1 MKKKIVASI
10 LAMLLISFSFTNI
23 LAASNDEKSKVQNQ
37 INNKKEEL
45 QDVKDEKSGVLS
57 EIDKLNTSIAST
69 EKEISDLNDKI
80 TELTSSISDK
90 TKEIEQ
96 KEEEFEEKDK
106 LLQDR
111 LVALYEAGD
120 TTYLDMLLTSGS
132 ITDFISSY
140 YLVEQLTKCD
150 TEVLNAIENTKK
162 EIEDDKKELE
172 TKKQEIDKTKSQIA
186 EKSEK
191 LKSDKNT
198 KQAKVD
204 SLTEEEKKLEG
215 ELAAY
220 NAEMEKIAAAERR
233 AKAEEEARKKK
244 AEEDAK
250 KNQTTSGNTSNK
262 GNSSNTGNV
271 GNTGASG
278 GNSGTVTSSG
288 KMTWPIPGY
297 RNITSNF
304 GYRIHPIYHTWK
316 LHSGI
321 DVGAPTGAKF
331 VAADDGTVLIA
342 SYGYNGGYGNY
353 VVISH
358 GNGITTRYAHGTTI
372 LVSAGQK
379 VSKGTPVLT
388 VGSTG
393 ASTGPHA
400 HFEVRLNGTAVNP
413 LNYI

>member
-1 MKKKIVASI
+1 MKKKIVAS
-10 LAMLLISFSFTNI
+10 LLIILLINFSFINVFATSS
-23 LAASNDEKSKVQNQ
+23 SNKSDIQSK
-37 INNKKEEL
+37 IDDKKEEL

-69 EKEISDLNDKI
+69 EKEISDLNAKI

-172 TKKQEIDKTKSQIA
+172 TKKEEIDKTKSQIA
-186 EKSEK
+186 EKNEK
-191 LKSDKNT
+191 LKNDKNT
-198 KQAKVD
+198 KQAKVN
-204 SLTEEEKKLEG
+204 SLTEDEKELESQ
-215 ELAAY
+215 LSAY
-220 NAEMEKIAAAERR
+220 NAEMEKIAAAER
-233 AKAEEEARKKK
+233 KAK
-244 AEEDAK
+244 AEEDARK
-250 KNQTTSGNTSNK
+250 KKEQ
-262 GNSSNTGNV
+262 SSTG
-271 GNTGASG
+271 GNTGSTGSTGATG
-278 GNSGTVTSSG
+278 GTSGTVTSSG

-297 RNITSNF
+297 NTITSYF
-304 GYRIHPIYHTWK
+304 GYRNHPIYHTWK

-353 VVISH
+353 VVINH
-358 GNGITTRYAHGTTI
+358 GNGITTRYGHGTTI

-379 VSKGTPVLT
+379 VTKGTPVLT

-400 HFEVRLNGTAVNP
+400 HFEVRVNGTAVNP
-413 LNYI
+413 LNYL

>member
-1 MKKKIVASI
+1 MHMKKKIVASI
-10 LAMLLISFSFTNI
+10 LAILLISFSFTT
-23 LAASNDEKSKVQNQ
+23 AFAVSNDERSKVQNQ
-37 INNKKEEL
+37 INEKKDEL

-90 TKEIEQ
+90 TKEIEK

-106 LLQDR
+106 LLKDR

-140 YLVEQLTKCD
+140 YLVAQLTKCD

-186 EKSEK
+186 EKNEK

-198 KQAKVD
+198 KQAKVN
-204 SLTEEEKKLEG
+204 SLTDEEKELESQ
-215 ELAAY
+215 LAQY
-220 NAEMEKIAAAERR
+220 NAEMERIAAAERR
-233 AKAEEEARKKK
+233 AKAEEEARRKK
-244 AEEDAK
+244 EEQDTN
-250 KNQTTSGNTSNK
+250 KNQTTSGTTNGT
-262 GNSSNTGNV
+262 
-271 GNTGASG
+271 GNTGATG
-278 GNSGTVTSSG
+278 GSSGTVTSSG

-297 RNITSNF
+297 RNVTSNF
-304 GYRIHPIYHTWK
+304 GYRMHPIYHTWK

-372 LVSAGQK
+372 LVSAGQR
-379 VSKGTPVLT
+379 VTKGTPVLT

-400 HFEVRLNGTAVNP
+400 HFEVRVNGTAVNP
-413 LNYI
+413 LNYL

>member
-10 LAMLLISFSFTNI
+10 LAILLVGFSFTNV
-23 LAASNDEKSKVQNQ
+23 LATSSSDIKNKIND
-37 INNKKEEL
+37 KKEEL

-57 EIDKLNTSIAST
+57 EIDKLNTSISST
-69 EKEISDLNDKI
+69 EKELSDLNDKI

-90 TKEIEQ
+90 TKEIEK

-140 YLVEQLTKCD
+140 YLVAQLTKCD

-172 TKKQEIDKTKSQIA
+172 TKKQEIDKTKSLIT
-186 EKSEK
+186 EKNEK
-191 LKSDKNT
+191 LKNDKNT
-198 KQAKVD
+198 KQAKVN
-204 SLTEEEKKLEG
+204 SLTEKEKSIQGQIDE
-215 ELAAY
+215 Y
-220 NAEMEKIAAAERR
+220 DAEMKKIEAAER
-233 AKAEEEARKKK
+233 AKAAEDARKK

-250 KNQTTSGNTSNK
+250 KNQTSTGNK
-262 GNSSNTGNV
+262 GNTGTTGNN
-271 GNTGASG
+271 GTTGGAGATG
-278 GNSGTVTSSG
+278 GSSGTVTSSG

-297 RNITSNF
+297 KNITSNF
-304 GYRIHPIYHTWK
+304 GYRVHPIYGTWK

-331 VAADDGTVLIA
+331 VAADSGTVLIA

-379 VSKGTPVLT
+379 VTKGTPVLT

-400 HFEVRLNGTAVNP
+400 HFEVRVNGTAVNP

>member
-150 TEVLNAIENTKK
+150 KEVLNSIENTKK

-172 TKKQEIDKTKSQIA
+172 TKKQEIDNTKSQIA
-186 EKSEK
+186 EKNEK
-191 LKSDKNT
+191 LKSDKSA

-204 SLTEEEKKLEG
+204 GLTEEEKKLEG

-220 NAEMEKIAAAERR
+220 NAKMNEIEAIER
-233 AKAEEEARKKK
+233 AEEARRKK

-250 KNQTTSGNTSNK
+250 KNQTTTGNTGNK
-262 GNSSNTGNV
+262 GNSSDTGNV
-271 GNTGASG
+271 GNTGISG
-278 GNSGTVTSSG
+278 GTSGTVTSSG

-304 GYRIHPIYHTWK
+304 GYRMHPIYHTWK

-331 VAADDGTVLIA
+331 VAADNGTVLIA

-358 GNGITTRYAHGTTI
+358 GNGITTRYAHGTSI

-379 VSKGTPVLT
+379 VTKGTPVLT

-400 HFEVRLNGTAVNP
+400 HFEVRVNGTAVNP
-413 LNYI
+413 LNYL

>member
-1 MKKKIVASI
+1 MHMKKKIVASI
-10 LAMLLISFSFTNI
+10 LAILLISFSFTNVF
-23 LAASNDEKSKVQNQ
+23 ATSKSQIQSQ
-37 INNKKEEL
+37 INDKKEEL

-186 EKSEK
+186 EKNEK
-191 LKSDKNT
+191 LKSDKST
-198 KQAKVD
+198 KQAKVN
-204 SLTEEEKKLEG
+204 SLTEEEKELEG

-220 NAEMEKIAAAERR
+220 NAEMEKIATAERK
-233 AKAEEEARKKK
+233 AKAEEEARRKK

-250 KNQTTSGNTSNK
+250 KNQT
-262 GNSSNTGNV
+262 NTGNTNNT
-271 GNTGASG
+271 GNTGSTGATG
-278 GNSGTVTSSG
+278 GSSGTITSSG

-297 RNITSNF
+297 KNITSYF
-304 GYRIHPIYHTWK
+304 GYRVHPIYGTWK

-353 VVISH
+353 VVINH
-358 GNGITTRYAHGTTI
+358 GNGITTRYAHGTSI

-379 VSKGTPVLT
+379 VTKGTPVLT

-400 HFEVRLNGTAVNP
+400 HFEVRVNGTAVNP

>member
-1 MKKKIVASI
+1 MKKKMVASI
-10 LAMLLISFSFTNI
+10 LAILLISFSFTNVF
-23 LAASNDEKSKVQNQ
+23 ATSKSQIQSQ
-37 INNKKEEL
+37 INDKKEEL

-186 EKSEK
+186 EKNEK
-191 LKSDKNT
+191 LKSDKST
-198 KQAKVD
+198 KQAKVN
-204 SLTEEEKKLEG
+204 SLTEEEKELEG

-220 NAEMEKIAAAERR
+220 NAEMEKIAAAERK
-233 AKAEEEARKKK
+233 AKAEEEARRKK

-250 KNQTTSGNTSNK
+250 KNQT
-262 GNSSNTGNV
+262 NTGNTN
-271 GNTGASG
+271 NTGSTGATG
-278 GNSGTVTSSG
+278 GSSGTITSSG

-297 RNITSNF
+297 KNITSYF
-304 GYRIHPIYHTWK
+304 GYRVHPIYGTWK

-353 VVISH
+353 VVINH
-358 GNGITTRYAHGTTI
+358 GNGITTRYAHGTSI

-379 VSKGTPVLT
+379 VTKGTPVLT

-400 HFEVRLNGTAVNP
+400 HFEVRVNGTAVNP

>member
-10 LAMLLISFSFTNI
+10 LAILLISFSFTNVF
-23 LAASNDEKSKVQNQ
+23 ATSKSQIQSQ
-37 INNKKEEL
+37 INDKKEEL

-90 TKEIEQ
+90 TKEIEK

-186 EKSEK
+186 EKNEK
-191 LKSDKNT
+191 LKSDKST
-198 KQAKVD
+198 KQAKVN
-204 SLTEEEKKLEG
+204 SLTEEEKELEG

-220 NAEMEKIAAAERR
+220 NAEMEKIATAERK
-233 AKAEEEARKKK
+233 AKAEEEARRKK
-244 AEEDAK
+244 AEEEAK
-250 KNQTTSGNTSNK
+250 KNQT
-262 GNSSNTGNV
+262 NTGNTN
-271 GNTGASG
+271 NTGTTGATG
-278 GNSGTVTSSG
+278 GSSGTITSSG

-297 RNITSNF
+297 KNITSYF
-304 GYRIHPIYHTWK
+304 GYRVHPIYGTWK

-353 VVISH
+353 VVINH
-358 GNGITTRYAHGTTI
+358 GNGITTRYAHGTSI

-379 VSKGTPVLT
+379 VTKGTPVLT

-400 HFEVRLNGTAVNP
+400 HFEVRVNGTAVNP
-413 LNYI
+413 LNYL

>member
-10 LAMLLISFSFTNI
+10 LAILLISFSFTNVF
-23 LAASNDEKSKVQNQ
+23 ATSKSQIQSQ
-37 INNKKEEL
+37 INDKKEEL

-186 EKSEK
+186 EKNEK
-191 LKSDKNT
+191 LKSDKST
-198 KQAKVD
+198 KQAKVN
-204 SLTEEEKKLEG
+204 SLTEEEKELEG

-220 NAEMEKIAAAERR
+220 NAEMEKIATAER
-233 AKAEEEARKKK
+233 KAK

-250 KNQTTSGNTSNK
+250 KNQT
-262 GNSSNTGNV
+262 NTGNTNNT
-271 GNTGASG
+271 GNTGSTGATG
-278 GNSGTVTSSG
+278 GSSGTITSSG

-297 RNITSNF
+297 KNITSYF
-304 GYRIHPIYHTWK
+304 GYRVHPIYGTWK

-353 VVISH
+353 VVINH
-358 GNGITTRYAHGTTI
+358 GNGITTRYAHGTSI

-379 VSKGTPVLT
+379 VTKGTPVLT

-400 HFEVRLNGTAVNP
+400 HFEVRVNGTAVNP

>member
-10 LAMLLISFSFTNI
+10 LAILLISFSFTNVF
-23 LAASNDEKSKVQNQ
+23 ATSKSQIQSQ
-37 INNKKEEL
+37 INDKKEEL

-90 TKEIEQ
+90 TEEIEQ

-140 YLVEQLTKCD
+140 YLVAQLTKCD

-186 EKSEK
+186 EKNEK
-191 LKSDKNT
+191 LKSDKST
-198 KQAKVD
+198 KQAKVN
-204 SLTEEEKKLEG
+204 SLTEEEKELEG

-220 NAEMEKIAAAERR
+220 NAEMEKIAAAERK
-233 AKAEEEARKKK
+233 AKAEEEAKRKKE
-244 AEEDAK
+244 EEDAK
-250 KNQTTSGNTSNK
+250 KNQT
-262 GNSSNTGNV
+262 NTGNTN
-271 GNTGASG
+271 NTGSTGATG
-278 GNSGTVTSSG
+278 GSNGTVTSSG

-297 RNITSNF
+297 KNITSYF
-304 GYRIHPIYHTWK
+304 GYRVHPIYGTWK

-353 VVISH
+353 VVINH
-358 GNGITTRYAHGTTI
+358 GNGITTRYAHGTSI

-379 VSKGTPVLT
+379 VTKGTPVLT

-400 HFEVRLNGTAVNP
+400 HFEVRVNGTAVNP
-413 LNYI
+413 LNYL

>member
-10 LAMLLISFSFTNI
+10 LAILLVGFSFTNV
-23 LAASNDEKSKVQNQ
+23 LATSSSDIKNKIND
-37 INNKKEEL
+37 KKEEL

-57 EIDKLNTSIAST
+57 EIDKLNTSISST
-69 EKEISDLNDKI
+69 EKELSDLNNKI
-80 TELTSSISDK
+80 TELTGSISDK
-90 TKEIEQ
+90 TKEIEK

-140 YLVEQLTKCD
+140 YLVAQLTKCD

-172 TKKQEIDKTKSQIA
+172 TKKQEIDKTKSQIT
-186 EKSEK
+186 EKNEK
-191 LKSDKNT
+191 LKNDKNT
-198 KQAKVD
+198 KQAKVN
-204 SLTEEEKKLEG
+204 SLTEKEKSIQGQIDE
-215 ELAAY
+215 Y
-220 NAEMEKIAAAERR
+220 DAEMKKIEAAER
-233 AKAEEEARKKK
+233 AKAAEDARKK

-250 KNQTTSGNTSNK
+250 KNQTSTGNK
-262 GNSSNTGNV
+262 GNTGTTGNN
-271 GNTGASG
+271 GTTGGAGATG
-278 GNSGTVTSSG
+278 GSSGTVTSSG

-297 RNITSNF
+297 KNITSNF
-304 GYRIHPIYHTWK
+304 GYRVHPIYGTWK

-331 VAADDGTVLIA
+331 VAADSGTVLIA

-379 VSKGTPVLT
+379 VTKGTPVLT

-400 HFEVRLNGTAVNP
+400 HFEVRVNGTAVNP

>member
-10 LAMLLISFSFTNI
+10 LAILLVGFSFTNV
-23 LAASNDEKSKVQNQ
+23 LATSSSDIKNKIND
-37 INNKKEEL
+37 KKEEL

-57 EIDKLNTSIAST
+57 EIDKLNTSISST
-69 EKEISDLNDKI
+69 EKELSDLNDKI

-90 TKEIEQ
+90 TKEIEK

-140 YLVEQLTKCD
+140 YLVAQLTKCD

-172 TKKQEIDKTKSQIA
+172 TKKQEIDKTKSQIT
-186 EKSEK
+186 EKNEK
-191 LKSDKNT
+191 LKNDKNT
-198 KQAKVD
+198 KQAKVN
-204 SLTEEEKKLEG
+204 SLTEKEKSIQGQIDE
-215 ELAAY
+215 Y
-220 NAEMEKIAAAERR
+220 DAEMKKIEAAER
-233 AKAEEEARKKK
+233 AKAAEDARKK

-250 KNQTTSGNTSNK
+250 KNQTSTGNK
-262 GNSSNTGNV
+262 GNTGTTGNN
-271 GNTGASG
+271 GTTGGAGATG
-278 GNSGTVTSSG
+278 GSSGTVTSSG

-297 RNITSNF
+297 KNITSNF
-304 GYRIHPIYHTWK
+304 GYRVHPIYGTWK

-331 VAADDGTVLIA
+331 VAADSGTVLIA

-379 VSKGTPVLT
+379 VTKGTPVLT

-400 HFEVRLNGTAVNP
+400 HFEVRVNGTAVNP

>member
-10 LAMLLISFSFTNI
+10 LAILLVGFSFTNV
-23 LAASNDEKSKVQNQ
+23 LATSSSDIKNKIND
-37 INNKKEEL
+37 KKEEL

-57 EIDKLNTSIAST
+57 EIDKLNTSISST
-69 EKEISDLNDKI
+69 EKELSDLNDKI

-90 TKEIEQ
+90 TKEIEK

-140 YLVEQLTKCD
+140 YLVAQLTKCD
-150 TEVLNAIENTKK
+150 TDVLNAIENTKK

-186 EKSEK
+186 EKNEK
-191 LKSDKNT
+191 LKNDKNT
-198 KQAKVD
+198 KQAKVN
-204 SLTEEEKKLEG
+204 SLTEEEKQLEG

-233 AKAEEEARKKK
+233 AKAEE
-244 AEEDAK
+244 DAK
-250 KNQTTSGNTSNK
+250 KNQTTTGNTSNK
-262 GNSSNTGNV
+262 GNTSNTGNV

-304 GYRIHPIYHTWK
+304 GYRMHPIYHTWK

-331 VAADDGTVLIA
+331 VAADSGTVLIA

-379 VSKGTPVLT
+379 VTKGTPVLT

-400 HFEVRLNGTAVNP
+400 HFEVRVNGTAVNP

>member
-10 LAMLLISFSFTNI
+10 LAILLISFSFTNVF
-23 LAASNDEKSKVQNQ
+23 ATSKSQIQSQ
-37 INNKKEEL
+37 INDKKEEL

-186 EKSEK
+186 EKNEK
-191 LKSDKNT
+191 LKSDKST
-198 KQAKVD
+198 KQAKVN
-204 SLTEEEKKLEG
+204 SLTEEEKELEG

-220 NAEMEKIAAAERR
+220 NAEMEKIAAAERK
-233 AKAEEEARKKK
+233 AKAEEEARRKK

-250 KNQTTSGNTSNK
+250 KNQT
-262 GNSSNTGNV
+262 NTGNTNNTGNT
-271 GNTGASG
+271 GNTGATG
-278 GNSGTVTSSG
+278 GSSGTITSSG

-297 RNITSNF
+297 KNITSYF
-304 GYRIHPIYHTWK
+304 GYRVHPIYGTWK

-353 VVISH
+353 VVINH
-358 GNGITTRYAHGTTI
+358 GNGITTRYAHGTSI

-379 VSKGTPVLT
+379 VTKGTPVLT

-400 HFEVRLNGTAVNP
+400 HFEVRVNGTAVNP

>member
-10 LAMLLISFSFTNI
+10 LAILLVGFSFTNV
-23 LAASNDEKSKVQNQ
+23 LAASKSDIQSQ

-57 EIDKLNTSIAST
+57 EIDKLNTSISST
-69 EKEISDLNDKI
+69 EKELSDLNDKI

-90 TKEIEQ
+90 TKEIEK

-140 YLVEQLTKCD
+140 YLVAQLTKCD

-186 EKSEK
+186 EKNEK
-191 LKSDKNT
+191 LKNDKNT
-198 KQAKVD
+198 KQAKVN
-204 SLTEEEKKLEG
+204 SLTAEEKELEG
-215 ELAAY
+215 QLSAY
-220 NAEMEKIAAAERR
+220 NAEMEKIAAIERAEEARR
-233 AKAEEEARKKK
+233 KKAEEDARKK

-250 KNQTTSGNTSNK
+250 KNQTSTGNK
-262 GNSSNTGNV
+262 GNTGNN
-271 GNTGASG
+271 GTTGGAGATG
-278 GNSGTVTSSG
+278 GSSGTVTSSG

-297 RNITSNF
+297 NTITSNF
-304 GYRIHPIYHTWK
+304 GYRNHPIYHTWK

-331 VAADDGTVLIA
+331 VAADSGTVLIA

-379 VSKGTPVLT
+379 VTKGTPVLT

-400 HFEVRLNGTAVNP
+400 HFEVRVNGTAVNP
-413 LNYI
+413 MNYL

>member
-10 LAMLLISFSFTNI
+10 LAILLISFSFTNI
-23 LAASNDEKSKVQNQ
+23 FAASNDEKSKVQNQ
-37 INNKKEEL
+37 IDNKKEEL

-90 TKEIEQ
+90 TKEIEN

-172 TKKQEIDKTKSQIA
+172 NKKQEIDKTKSQIA
-186 EKSEK
+186 EKNEK

-198 KQAKVD
+198 KQAKVNN
-204 SLTEEEKKLEG
+204 LTEEQKELEG

-220 NAEMEKIAAAERR
+220 NAKMNEIEAIERR
-233 AKAEEEARKKK
+233 AEAQRK
-244 AEEDAK
+244 AEEDAT
-250 KNQTTSGNTSNK
+250 KNQTTNGNTSNK

-271 GNTGASG
+271 GNTGATG
-278 GNSGTVTSSG
+278 GNSGTITSSG

-304 GYRIHPIYHTWK
+304 GYRIHPIYHTNK

-358 GNGITTRYAHGTTI
+358 GNGITTRYAHGTSI

>member
-10 LAMLLISFSFTNI
+10 LAILLISFSFTNVF
-23 LAASNDEKSKVQNQ
+23 ATSKSQIQSQ
-37 INNKKEEL
+37 INDKKEEL

-186 EKSEK
+186 EKNEK
-191 LKSDKNT
+191 LKSDKST
-198 KQAKVD
+198 KQAKVN
-204 SLTEEEKKLEG
+204 SLTEEEKELEG

-220 NAEMEKIAAAERR
+220 NAEMEKIATAERK
-233 AKAEEEARKKK
+233 AKAEEEARRKK

-250 KNQTTSGNTSNK
+250 KNQT
-262 GNSSNTGNV
+262 NTGNTNNT
-271 GNTGASG
+271 GNTGSTGATG
-278 GNSGTVTSSG
+278 GSSGTITSSG

-297 RNITSNF
+297 KNITSYF
-304 GYRIHPIYHTWK
+304 GYRVHPIYGTWK

-353 VVISH
+353 VVINH
-358 GNGITTRYAHGTTI
+358 GNGITTRYAHGTSI

-379 VSKGTPVLT
+379 VTKGTPVLT

-400 HFEVRLNGTAVNP
+400 HFEVRVNGTAVNP

>member
-10 LAMLLISFSFTNI
+10 LAILLVSFSFTNV
-23 LAASNDEKSKVQNQ
+23 LATSSSDIKNKIND
-37 INNKKEEL
+37 KKEEL

-57 EIDKLNTSIAST
+57 EIDKLNTSISST
-69 EKEISDLNDKI
+69 EKELSDLNDKI

-90 TKEIEQ
+90 TKEIEK

-140 YLVEQLTKCD
+140 YLVAQLTKCD

-172 TKKQEIDKTKSQIA
+172 TKKQEIDKTKSQIT
-186 EKSEK
+186 EKNEK
-191 LKSDKNT
+191 LKNDKNT
-198 KQAKVD
+198 KQAKVN
-204 SLTEEEKKLEG
+204 SLTEKEKSIQGQIDE
-215 ELAAY
+215 Y
-220 NAEMEKIAAAERR
+220 DAEMKKIEAAER
-233 AKAEEEARKKK
+233 AKAAEDARKK

-250 KNQTTSGNTSNK
+250 KNQTSTGNK
-262 GNSSNTGNV
+262 GNTGTI
-271 GNTGASG
+271 GNNGTTGGAGATG
-278 GNSGTVTSSG
+278 GSSGTVTSSG

-297 RNITSNF
+297 KNITSNF
-304 GYRIHPIYHTWK
+304 GYRVHPIYGTWK

-331 VAADDGTVLIA
+331 VAADSGTVLIA

-379 VSKGTPVLT
+379 VTKGTPVLT

-400 HFEVRLNGTAVNP
+400 HFEVRVNGTAVNP

>member
-10 LAMLLISFSFTNI
+10 LAILLISFSFTNVF
-23 LAASNDEKSKVQNQ
+23 ATSKSQIQSQ
-37 INNKKEEL
+37 INDKKEEL

-186 EKSEK
+186 EKNEK
-191 LKSDKNT
+191 LKSDKST
-198 KQAKVD
+198 KQAKVN
-204 SLTEEEKKLEG
+204 SLTEEEKELEG

-220 NAEMEKIAAAERR
+220 NAEMEKIAAAERK
-233 AKAEEEARKKK
+233 AKAEEEARRKK

-250 KNQTTSGNTSNK
+250 KNQT
-262 GNSSNTGNV
+262 NTGNTNNT
-271 GNTGASG
+271 GNTGSTGATG
-278 GNSGTVTSSG
+278 GSSGTITSSG

-297 RNITSNF
+297 KNITSYF
-304 GYRIHPIYHTWK
+304 GYRVHPIYGTWK

-353 VVISH
+353 VVINH
-358 GNGITTRYAHGTTI
+358 GNGITTRYAHGTSI

-379 VSKGTPVLT
+379 VTKGTPVLT

-400 HFEVRLNGTAVNP
+400 HFEVRVNGTAVNP

>member
-1 MKKKIVASI
+1 MHMKKKIVASI
-10 LAMLLISFSFTNI
+10 LAILLVGFSFTNV
-23 LAASNDEKSKVQNQ
+23 LATSSSDIKNKIND
-37 INNKKEEL
+37 KKEEL

-57 EIDKLNTSIAST
+57 EIDKLNTSISST
-69 EKEISDLNDKI
+69 EKELSDLNDKI

-90 TKEIEQ
+90 TKEIEK

-140 YLVEQLTKCD
+140 YLVAQLTKCD

-172 TKKQEIDKTKSQIA
+172 TKKQEIDKTKSLIT
-186 EKSEK
+186 EKNEK
-191 LKSDKNT
+191 LKNDKNT
-198 KQAKVD
+198 KQAKVN
-204 SLTEEEKKLEG
+204 SLTEKEKSIQGQIDE
-215 ELAAY
+215 Y
-220 NAEMEKIAAAERR
+220 DAEMKKIEAAER
-233 AKAEEEARKKK
+233 AKAAEDARKK

-250 KNQTTSGNTSNK
+250 KNQTSTGNK
-262 GNSSNTGNV
+262 GNTGTTGNN
-271 GNTGASG
+271 GTTGGAGATG
-278 GNSGTVTSSG
+278 GSSGTVTSSG

-297 RNITSNF
+297 KNITSNF
-304 GYRIHPIYHTWK
+304 GYRVHPIYGTWK

-331 VAADDGTVLIA
+331 VAADSGTVLIA

-379 VSKGTPVLT
+379 VTKGTPVLT

-400 HFEVRLNGTAVNP
+400 HFEVRVNGTAVNP

>member
-10 LAMLLISFSFTNI
+10 LAILLISFSFTNVF
-23 LAASNDEKSKVQNQ
+23 ATSKSQIQSQ
-37 INNKKEEL
+37 INDKKEEL

-140 YLVEQLTKCD
+140 YLVAQLTKCD

-186 EKSEK
+186 EKNEK
-191 LKSDKNT
+191 LKSDKNA
-198 KQAKVD
+198 KQAKVN
-204 SLTEEEKKLEG
+204 SLTEEEKELEG
-215 ELAAY
+215 ELAAF
-220 NAEMEKIAAAERR
+220 NAEMEKIAAAERK
-233 AKAEEEARKKK
+233 AKAEEEAKRKK

-250 KNQTTSGNTSNK
+250 KNQT
-262 GNSSNTGNV
+262 NTGNTN
-271 GNTGASG
+271 NTGSTGATG
-278 GNSGTVTSSG
+278 GSNGTVTSSG

-297 RNITSNF
+297 SSITSYF
-304 GYRIHPIYHTWK
+304 GYRIHPIYGTYK
-316 LHSGI
+316 LHAGI

-353 VVISH
+353 VVINH
-358 GNGITTRYAHGTTI
+358 GNGITTRYAHGTSI

-379 VSKGTPVLT
+379 VTKGTPVLT

-400 HFEVRLNGTAVNP
+400 HFEVRVNGTAVNP

>member
-10 LAMLLISFSFTNI
+10 LAILLISFSFTNI
-23 LAASNDEKSKVQNQ
+23 FAASSDEKSKVQSQ

-186 EKSEK
+186 EKNEK
-191 LKSDKNT
+191 LKSDKST
-198 KQAKVD
+198 KQAKVN
-204 SLTEEEKKLEG
+204 SLTEEEKELEG

-220 NAEMEKIAAAERR
+220 NAEMEKIAAAERK
-233 AKAEEEARKKK
+233 AKAEEEARRKK

-250 KNQTTSGNTSNK
+250 KNQT
-262 GNSSNTGNV
+262 NTGNTNNT
-271 GNTGASG
+271 GNTGSTGATG
-278 GNSGTVTSSG
+278 GSSGTITSSG

-297 RNITSNF
+297 KNITSYF
-304 GYRIHPIYHTWK
+304 GYRVHPIYGTWK

-353 VVISH
+353 VVINH
-358 GNGITTRYAHGTTI
+358 GNGITTRYAHGTSI

-379 VSKGTPVLT
+379 VTKGTPVLT

-400 HFEVRLNGTAVNP
+400 HFEVRVNGTAVNP

>member
-1 MKKKIVASI
+1 MKKKIVAS
-10 LAMLLISFSFTNI
+10 LLIILLINFSFINVYATSS
-23 LAASNDEKSKVQNQ
+23 SNKSDIQSK
-37 INNKKEEL
+37 IDDKKEEL

-69 EKEISDLNDKI
+69 EKEISDLNAKI

-111 LVALYEAGD
+111 LVAFYEAGD

-140 YLVEQLTKCD
+140 YLVEQLAKCD

-172 TKKQEIDKTKSQIA
+172 TKKEEIDKTKSQIA
-186 EKSEK
+186 EKNEK

-198 KQAKVD
+198 KQAKVN
-204 SLTEEEKKLEG
+204 SLTEDEKELESQ
-215 ELAAY
+215 LSAY
-220 NAEMEKIAAAERR
+220 NAEMEKIAAAER
-233 AKAEEEARKKK
+233 KAK
-244 AEEDAK
+244 AEEDARKKKEQEQK
-250 KNQTTSGNTSNK
+250 KNQSSTGGNNGS
-262 GNSSNTGNV
+262 TGS
-271 GNTGASG
+271 TGATG
-278 GNSGTVTSSG
+278 GTSGTVTSSG

-297 RNITSNF
+297 NTITSYF
-304 GYRIHPIYHTWK
+304 GYRNHPIYHTWK

-321 DVGAPTGAKF
+321 DVGAPTGARF
-331 VAADDGTVLIA
+331 VAADSGTVLIA

-358 GNGITTRYAHGTTI
+358 GNGITTRYAHGTSI

-379 VSKGTPVLT
+379 VTKGTPVLT

-400 HFEVRLNGTAVNP
+400 HFEVRVNGTAVNP
-413 LNYI
+413 LNYL

>member
-10 LAMLLISFSFTNI
+10 LAILLISFSFTNVF
-23 LAASNDEKSKVQNQ
+23 ATSKSQIQSQ
-37 INNKKEEL
+37 INDKKEEL

-186 EKSEK
+186 EKNEK
-191 LKSDKNT
+191 LKSDKST
-198 KQAKVD
+198 KQAKVN
-204 SLTEEEKKLEG
+204 SLTEEEKELEG

-220 NAEMEKIAAAERR
+220 NAEMEKIAAAER
-233 AKAEEEARKKK
+233 KVK

-250 KNQTTSGNTSNK
+250 KNQT
-262 GNSSNTGNV
+262 NTGNTNNT
-271 GNTGASG
+271 GNTGSTGATG
-278 GNSGTVTSSG
+278 GSSGTITSSG

-297 RNITSNF
+297 KNITSYF
-304 GYRIHPIYHTWK
+304 GYRVHPIYGTWK

-353 VVISH
+353 VVINH
-358 GNGITTRYAHGTTI
+358 GNGITTRYAHGTSI

-379 VSKGTPVLT
+379 VTKGTPVLT

-400 HFEVRLNGTAVNP
+400 HFEVRVNGTAVNP

>member
-10 LAMLLISFSFTNI
+10 LAILLISFSFTNVF
-23 LAASNDEKSKVQNQ
+23 ATSKSQIQSQ
-37 INNKKEEL
+37 INDKKEEL

-186 EKSEK
+186 EKNEK
-191 LKSDKNT
+191 LKSDKST
-198 KQAKVD
+198 KQAKVN
-204 SLTEEEKKLEG
+204 SLTEEEKELEG

-220 NAEMEKIAAAERR
+220 NAEMEKIAAAERK
-233 AKAEEEARKKK
+233 AKAEEEARRKK

-250 KNQTTSGNTSNK
+250 KNQT
-262 GNSSNTGNV
+262 NTGNTN
-271 GNTGASG
+271 NTGSTGATG
-278 GNSGTVTSSG
+278 GSSGTITSSG

-297 RNITSNF
+297 KNITSYF
-304 GYRIHPIYHTWK
+304 GYRVHPIYGTWK

-353 VVISH
+353 VVINH
-358 GNGITTRYAHGTTI
+358 GNGITTRYAHGTSI

-379 VSKGTPVLT
+379 VTKGTPVLT

-400 HFEVRLNGTAVNP
+400 HFEVRVNGTAVNP

>member
-10 LAMLLISFSFTNI
+10 LAILLMSFSFTNVF
-23 LAASNDEKSKVQNQ
+23 ATSKSEIQSKIDDKQ
-37 INNKKEEL
+37 EEL
-45 QDVKDEKSGVLS
+45 QDVKDEKSSVLS
-57 EIDKLNTSIAST
+57 EIDKLNESISAT
-69 EKEISDLNDKI
+69 EKEISNLNSKI
-80 TELTSSISDK
+80 TELTNSISE
-90 TKEIEQ
+90 KEKDIQE
-96 KEEEFEEKDK
+96 KEKEFEEKDK

-132 ITDFISSY
+132 ITDFISNY
-140 YLVEQLTKCD
+140 YLVSQLAECD
-150 TEVLNAIENTKK
+150 TEVLSQIENTKK
-162 EIEDDKKELE
+162 EIEEDKKELE
-172 TKKQEIDKTKSQIA
+172 TQKQEINKTKSEIA
-186 EKSEK
+186 EKNEQ
-191 LKSDKNT
+191 LKSDKST
-198 KQAKVD
+198 KQAKVN
-204 SLTEEEKKLEG
+204 SLTEEEKSIQSQIDEYD
-215 ELAAY
+215 AQ
-220 NAEMEKIAAAERR
+220 MEKIAAAERK
-233 AKAEEEARKKK
+233 AAEEAAAKKK
-244 AEEDAK
+244 QEEEEK
-250 KNQTTSGNTSNK
+250 KNQ
-262 GNSSNTGNV
+262 SSTGS
-271 GNTGASG
+271 TGATG
-278 GNSGTVTSSG
+278 GSSGTVTSSG

-297 RNITSNF
+297 KNITSNF
-304 GYRIHPIYHTWK
+304 GYRIHPIYGTWK

-379 VSKGTPVLT
+379 VTKGTPVLT

-400 HFEVRLNGTAVNP
+400 HFEVRVNGVAVNP
-413 LNYI
+413 LNYL

>member
-10 LAMLLISFSFTNI
+10 LAILLISFSFTNVF
-23 LAASNDEKSKVQNQ
+23 ATSKSQIQSQ
-37 INNKKEEL
+37 INDKKEEL

-90 TKEIEQ
+90 TKEIEK

-140 YLVEQLTKCD
+140 YLVAQLTKCD

-186 EKSEK
+186 EKNEK

-198 KQAKVD
+198 KQAKVN
-204 SLTEEEKKLEG
+204 SLTEEEKELEG

-220 NAEMEKIAAAERR
+220 NAEMEKIAAAERK
-233 AKAEEEARKKK
+233 AKAEEEARRKK

-250 KNQTTSGNTSNK
+250 KNQTTTGSTN
-262 GNSSNTGNV
+262 NTGS
-271 GNTGASG
+271 TGATG
-278 GNSGTVTSSG
+278 GSSGTVTSSG

-304 GYRIHPIYHTWK
+304 GYRMHPIYNTWK

-353 VVISH
+353 VVINH
-358 GNGITTRYAHGTTI
+358 GNGITTRYAHGTSI

-379 VSKGTPVLT
+379 VTKGTPVLT

-400 HFEVRLNGTAVNP
+400 HFEVRVNGTAVNP
-413 LNYI
+413 LNYL